1 MIKRGGK
8 MSLKDE
14 VKKVIA
20 DTLEVETGEVADGK
34 NLYDSIGVDSTEM
47 VEICV
52 ALRKH
57 FQVKVE
63 ANEVTKNSTPEDIVG
78 VIEAK
83 KS

>member
-1 MIKRGGK
+1 
-8 MSLKDE
+8 MSVKEE

-20 DTLEVETGEVADGK
+20 DTLEVGAEEVEDGK

-52 ALRKH
+52 ALGKH
-57 FQVKVE
+57 FQIKVE
-63 ANEVTKNSTPEDIVG
+63 ANEVTKDSTPEDIVG
-78 VIEAK
+78 VIEGK